1 MNQFFFES
9 RGREKVREA
18 LDEGLRSQAYYRSG
32 ASRGNLLS
40 RLPKLVLIVL
50 VTLGILQMIVR

>member
-18 LDEGLRSQAYYRSG
+18 LDEGLRSQAYHRARGRSI
-32 ASRGNLLS
+32 N
-40 RLPKLVLIVL
+40 LPKLLMIVL
-50 VTLGILQMIVR
+50 SILGILAMLVR